1 MAVRPLRPATRHR
14 LGELLP
20 RLLADRTR
28 VPPSPAYA
36 FHLSAY
42 GVLAAVSNCCP
53 PDKDRSSR
61 VTHPSATRLHSG
73 KPSCNPVRLACVKH
87 AASVHPEPG
96 SNSPWLSL
104 TIFRPTLTSN
114 PDLPLANFRLL
125 ASSLSSMLNLSWC
138 VLFAS
143 GVFRR
148 AGQREAVYPAI
159 PLSSRGNFIFLCF
172 FLGSFF

>member
-20 RLLADRTR
+20 HLLADRTR
-28 VPPSPAYA
+28 VPPSPACA

-73 KPSCNPVRLACVKH
+73 KPSCNPVRLACVMH

-104 TIFRPTLTSN
+104 TIFCPTLTSN

-125 ASSLSSMLNLSWC
+125 ASSLSSIIKPVMVRAVRVRRVPSGGTTRSSIPCDPPIVKGQFYFSLFFSW
-138 VLFAS
+138 
-143 GVFRR
+143 
-148 AGQREAVYPAI
+148 
-159 PLSSRGNFIFLCF
+159 F
-172 FLGSFF
+172 FF